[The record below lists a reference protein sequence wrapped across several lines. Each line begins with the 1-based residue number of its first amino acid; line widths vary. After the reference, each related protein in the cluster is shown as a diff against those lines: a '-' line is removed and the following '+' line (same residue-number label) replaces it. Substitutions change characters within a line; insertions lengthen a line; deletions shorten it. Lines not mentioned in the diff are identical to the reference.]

1 MKGVIAAWSLA
12 ITSIHKNNRGTI
24 LELIQKNSEV
34 LLKSLIDIS
43 VESWRF
49 SRLFARLL
57 SKLDAGEGA
66 RYTSQYRYYLKRL
79 EETLEGTGL
88 TLVNVEGQP
97 YDPGVA
103 ATALNIGDFGPDDVL
118 AVEQMI
124 EPIIMG
130 SEGLVRRGTV
140 MLRKVDL

>member
-1 MKGVIAAWSLA
+1 MEPIQ
-12 ITSIHKNNRGTI
+12 NNT
-24 LELIQKNSEV
+24 EV
-34 LLKSLIDIS
+34 LFKSLIDIS

-57 SKLDAGEGA
+57 SKLDAGEGD

-79 EETLEGTGL
+79 EETLESASL

-103 ATALNIGDFGPDDVL
+103 ATALNIGDFGADDVL
-118 AVEQMI
+118 VVEQMI
-124 EPIIMG
+124 EPIIMSAG
-130 SEGLVRRGTV
+130 GLVRRGTV
-140 MLRKVDL
+140 MLRKVEL

>member
-1 MKGVIAAWSLA
+1 M
-12 ITSIHKNNRGTI
+12 
-24 LELIQKNSEV
+24 EPIQNNSEV
-34 LLKSLIDIS
+34 LFKSLIDIS

-49 SRLFARLL
+49 SRLFARVI

-79 EETLEGTGL
+79 EETLEGAGL

-130 SEGLVRRGTV
+130 SEGLVRGGIV

>member
-1 MKGVIAAWSLA
+1 MEPIQ
-12 ITSIHKNNRGTI
+12 NNP
-24 LELIQKNSEV
+24 EV
-34 LLKSLIDIS
+34 LFKSLIDIS

-57 SKLDAGEGA
+57 SKLDAGEGD

-79 EETLEGTGL
+79 EETLEGAGL

-103 ATALNIGDFGPDDVL
+103 ATALNIGDFGADDVL
-118 AVEQMI
+118 VVEQMI

-130 SEGLVRRGTV
+130 SGGLVRRGTV
-140 MLRKVDL
+140 MLRKVEL